1 MLNSAEVQ
9 LRNDN
14 MPITTNSIDDNHN
27 NHPLCESLYYTKFG
41 ELIHRDIDQVWLCKH
56 EWIIHLIDNLESS
69 MQTTLGRR
77 LAHSSLS
84 YAMNLDYAK
93 WKPSKSRLSFLNKNR
108 TIDSFEKWAVS
119 RINNGRG
126 IVTSINWPQS
136 FHIENP
142 LMVSIEVGEI
152 CSYIQSIIGESLRYQ
167 WRDDGGTNASVTFE
181 PINVPMTKPIERKY
195 DDAEKD
201 FDIHIDDKTGWPSID
216 GVSLC
221 VLSTEMMQEFYN
233 TLFEIS
239 INDMDDP
246 LIELSNDVKIVDNIV
261 CEAACM
267 ASSNDSQRFLLD
279 TEEQF
284 VSWFATRI
292 ESNGLA
298 RLSSTKINDGNFS
311 ISYESFLPWSI
322 VAGIILDAWQRNNGR
337 LGLIQ
342 NVSIEKNTVN
352 FSIKSRREIALN

>member
-14 MPITTNSIDDNHN
+14 MPITNNSIDDNHH
-27 NHPLCESLYYTKFG
+27 NHPLCDSLYYTKSG
-41 ELIHRDIDQVWLCKH
+41 ELFHRDIDQVWLCKH
-56 EWIIHLIDNLESS
+56 QWIIHFIDNLESTTES
-69 MQTTLGRR
+69 TLGRR

-84 YAMNLDYAK
+84 NGMNLDYSK
-93 WKPSKSRLSFLNKNR
+93 WTPSKSRLSFMNKNR
-108 TIDSFEKWAVS
+108 TIDAFETWAIS
-119 RINNGRG
+119 RINYGRG
-126 IVTSINWPQS
+126 LVTSINWPQS

-152 CSYIQSIIGESLRYQ
+152 CSYIQSLIGESLRYQ
-167 WRDDGGTNASVTFE
+167 WRDDGGTKASVTFE

-201 FDIHIDDKTGWPSID
+201 FEIQIDEKSGWPSID

-221 VLSTEMMQEFYN
+221 VLSTEMMVEFYN

-239 INDMDDP
+239 IKDIDDP
-246 LIELSNDVKIVDNIV
+246 LIELSNDMKIIDNIV

-279 TEEQF
+279 TEDQF

-292 ESNGLA
+292 ELNGLA
-298 RLSSTKINDGNFS
+298 RLSSTKISEENFS
-311 ISYESFLPWSI
+311 LSFESFLPWSI
-322 VAGIILDAWQRNNGR
+322 VAGIILDAWQRNNGI
-337 LGLIQ
+337 LGLIK
-342 NVSIEKNTVN
+342 NVSIENNIVS